1 MDKRIVISIAFSVAA
16 LAFAQTPAPQAAPAA
31 TAAAP
36 AHNCVRPEEPGN
48 LGTKSQFSAFNRD
61 AKAYRECLQAFVKA
75 QGALVKHHEEIGNNA
90 VKEYNDYVTEMN
102 KKKADEG
109 K

>member
-1 MDKRIVISIAFSVAA
+1 MYKRIVIALSASLAAF
-16 LAFAQTPAPQAAPAA
+16 AFAQTPAPQAAPAA

-61 AKAYRECLQAFVKA
+61 VKSYRECLQAFVKA
-75 QGALVKHHEEIGNNA
+75 QAALVKHHEELGNNA

-102 KKKADEG
+102 KKKTDDG